1 MWKPRIEVLIMF
13 LKILRKK
20 AFAAGRIVHGNLL
33 RLNLEKRRFFK
44 YIIIIIIIIRI
55 YAIFYWKSLLKRE
68 EKRGVRTT
76 YSVSKGKYCT
86 ELIVYFVLGQTDP
99 QTPRAPAWRL
109 VPAVVETAVEGR
121 NKTLYC
127 LAVGRLALNITSDK
141 QFWYWIL
148 FIN

>member
-1 MWKPRIEVLIMF
+1 MF
-13 LKILRKK
+13 LKILREK
-20 AFAAGRIVHGNLL
+20 AFAAERIVHGNLL

-44 YIIIIIIIIRI
+44 YIIIIIIIIRV
-55 YAIFYWKSLLKRE
+55 YAIFYRKSLLKRE
-68 EKRGVRTT
+68 GKRGVRTT
-76 YSVSKGKYCT
+76 YSVSKGKYFT

-127 LAVGRLALNITSDK
+127 LAVGRLALNIISDK
-141 QFWYWIL
+141 QF
-148 FIN
+148 